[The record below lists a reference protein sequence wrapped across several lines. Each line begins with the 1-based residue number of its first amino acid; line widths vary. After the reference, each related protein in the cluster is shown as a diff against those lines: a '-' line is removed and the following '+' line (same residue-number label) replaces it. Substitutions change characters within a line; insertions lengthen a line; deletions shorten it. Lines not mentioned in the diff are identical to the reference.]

1 MTADSMYD
9 IILPLSTQC
18 NVLGA
23 IEPSMA
29 EPSTNSG
36 NSDVSLDRITS
47 MFATAAGG
55 RRLVMEEDS
64 VFEEE
69 EDADDNDE

>member
-9 IILPLSTQC
+9 IILPLLTQC

-55 RRLVMEEDS
+55 RLVMEEDS

-69 EDADDNDE
+69 EDADENDE